1 MHLYTFGGLLAALA
15 SVQPSLGANFTYN
28 DTDFLLN
35 GEPFKIIGGQMDAQ
49 RVPWQEWDSRLAFA
63 RAMGLNTISTYVYWN
78 QIEDQPGQYITNG
91 SNNFAAYAEK
101 AQDAGL
107 QVVLRV
113 GPYICGEHEWGGFP
127 AWLNNIDNMTVRSNN
142 PQFLERTQSWL
153 NWLGDWLDPL
163 MINNGGPII
172 MVQVENE
179 YGFYDS
185 DHTYTSALA
194 AQFESAFT
202 GGAILYTNDGPD
214 ALEAG
219 AIPNILAETD
229 GSTIDGPKARAKD
242 GMKGPNMDGEY
253 YITWLDQWGQPHQ
266 SIVGNTERIASIQ
279 ADLAAALDNNTSF
292 SLYMFNGGTNFGF
305 QNGADWG
312 NSTLPI
318 TTSYDYGAPLDESG
332 RPTDIYYALREALGN
347 YTSDLP
353 DVPDIDPM
361 INISSIDVKPAFY
374 LFDALPTPQ
383 TMDTPVNME
392 QLNQWYGFTLYR
404 YNVSDS
410 VSGLLTPGVAAKDRI
425 IVYVNGERQGVID
438 SLYPAGE
445 QQNVTLDLKAG
456 DTLDLLSENLG
467 RINFG
472 SLITSQ
478 TKGVIGDVKVSDTV
492 LSGWDVYTLPLESG
506 LDKPSGASAPGNVS
520 SADSPIFYT
529 GTFDVSTPG
538 DTFLELPGWTK
549 GVIWVNGNNLGR
561 FWTIGPQQSYFLPG
575 AWLEKTKNTILIL
588 NLEPSGS
595 EGTVNGV
602 TNRTWAVQPD
612 PDAP

>member
-1 MHLYTFGGLLAALA
+1 MRLYTLGGLLAALA
-15 SVQPSLGANFTYN
+15 SVQPTLGANFTYN
-28 DTDFLLN
+28 DTDFLLD

-49 RVPWQEWDSRLAFA
+49 RVPWQEWDSRLALA

-91 SNNFAAYAEK
+91 SNNFAAYIQK
-101 AQDAGL
+101 AQDADL
-107 QVVLRV
+107 KVILRV
-113 GPYICGEHEWGGFP
+113 GPFVCGEHEWGGFP

-142 PQFLERTQSWL
+142 PQFLERTESWL
-153 NWLGDWLDPL
+153 NWLGNWLNPL

-172 MVQVENE
+172 MIQVENE
-179 YGFYDS
+179 YGFYS
-185 DHTYTSALA
+185 NDHTYTSALA
-194 AQFESAFT
+194 AQFENAFT
-202 GGAILYTNDGPD
+202 GGAVLYTNDGTD
-214 ALEAG
+214 GLESG

-229 GSTIDGPKARAKD
+229 GSTTDGPQARAQD
-242 GMKGPNMDGEY
+242 GFKGPSMDGEY
-253 YITWLDQWGQPHQ
+253 YITWLDIVGKTHQ
-266 SIVGNTERIASIQ
+266 SFVGDDAKIASIQ
-279 ADLAAALDNNTSF
+279 AELSTALDNNISF
-292 SLYMFNGGTNFGF
+292 NIYMFNGGTNFGF

-312 NSTLPI
+312 DSTEPV

-332 RPTDIYYALREALGN
+332 RPTDIYYALRETLGN

-353 DVPDIDPM
+353 DVPDIEPM

-404 YNVSDS
+404 YSVSDA

-425 IVYVNGERQGVID
+425 IVYVNGERKGVID
-438 SLYPAGE
+438 SLYPAGS
-445 QQNVTLDLKAG
+445 QQNVSLDLNPG
-456 DTLDLLSENLG
+456 DILDLLNENMG
-467 RINFG
+467 RVNFG
-472 SLITSQ
+472 GVIPYQ
-478 TKGVIGDVKVSDTV
+478 TKGVIGDVKVGDTV
-492 LSGWDVYTLPLESG
+492 LTGWDVYTLPLESG
-506 LDKPSGASAPGNVS
+506 LDQPSGASTPSNIS
-520 SADSPIFYT
+520 SIDSPIFYT
-529 GTFDVSTPG
+529 ATFDVPTPG

-575 AWLEKTKNTILIL
+575 AWLEKTQNVIQIL
-588 NLEPSGS
+588 NLEPSGD
-595 EGTVNGV
+595 EGTVSGV